1 LLGKASARTLKTK
14 LNVPLALVLS
24 ILPDADIALEH
35 LGIPFLE
42 HRHITHS
49 IIVSA
54 IVFVPFFLVY
64 RKTAVPYFLAL
75 IQHALIG
82 DYLTGQVWL
91 LWPFGQDYS
100 LRVGIE
106 SPFNIGLEW
115 TVSVLS
121 LVIMFR
127 TDDLLNFFQQQK
139 WNLALAIPTFTVL
152 LPTFLSVPLE
162 VPIWLIPPH
171 VALTLLFFASILV
184 SVRHLLRHDR
194 G

>member
-1 LLGKASARTLKTK
+1 
-14 LNVPLALVLS
+14 
-24 ILPDADIALEH
+24 
-35 LGIPFLE
+35 
-42 HRHITHS
+42 
-49 IIVSA
+49 
-54 IVFVPFFLVY
+54 VFVPFFLVY

-100 LRVGIE
+100 LGTPKLVGIT

-115 TVSVLS
+115 TVFVLS

-127 TDDLLNFFQQQK
+127 TDDLLNFFRQQK

-162 VPIWLIPPH
+162 VPVWLILPH

>member
-1 LLGKASARTLKTK
+1 MSKTSARTLKTR

-49 IIVSA
+49 IIVTLIA
-54 IVFVPFFLVY
+54 FVPFFLVY

-82 DYLTGQVWL
+82 DYLTGEVWL
-91 LWPFGQDYS
+91 LWPFGQSFS
-100 LRVGIE
+100 LGIGIT
-106 SPFNIGLEW
+106 SPLNIGLEW
-115 TVSVLS
+115 SVFVLS
-121 LVIMFR
+121 LLIMSK
-127 TDDLLNFFQQQK
+127 TEDLLDFFRPRK

-162 VPIWLIPPH
+162 VPVWLIPPH
-171 VALTLLFFASILV
+171 VILTILFSASILLEV
-184 SVRHLLRHDR
+184 WRLLRR
-194 G
+194 VCS

>member
-115 TVSVLS
+115 TVFVLS
-121 LVIMFR
+121 LVVMFR

>member
-1 LLGKASARTLKTK
+1 MSKTSARTLKTR

-24 ILPDADIALEH
+24 ILPDVDIALEH

-49 IIVSA
+49 IIVTLIA
-54 IVFVPFFLVY
+54 FVPFFLVY

-82 DYLTGQVWL
+82 DYLTGEVWL
-91 LWPFGQDYS
+91 LWPFGQSFS
-100 LRVGIE
+100 LGIGIT
-106 SPFNIGLEW
+106 SPLNIGLEW
-115 TVSVLS
+115 SVFVLS
-121 LVIMFR
+121 LLVMFK
-127 TDDLLNFFQQQK
+127 TEDLLDFFRPRK

-162 VPIWLIPPH
+162 VPVWLIPPH
-171 VALTLLFFASILV
+171 VVLTMLFSASILLEV
-184 SVRHLLRHDR
+184 WRLLRR
-194 G
+194 GCG

>member
-1 LLGKASARTLKTK
+1 MSKTSARTLKTR

-24 ILPDADIALEH
+24 ILPDVDIALEH

-49 IIVSA
+49 IIVTLIA
-54 IVFVPFFLVY
+54 FVPFFLVY

-82 DYLTGQVWL
+82 DYLTGEVWL
-91 LWPFGQDYS
+91 LWPFGQSFS
-100 LRVGIE
+100 LGIGIT
-106 SPFNIGLEW
+106 SPLNIGLEW
-115 TVSVLS
+115 SVFVLS
-121 LVIMFR
+121 LLVMFK
-127 TDDLLNFFQQQK
+127 TEDLLDFFRPRK

-162 VPIWLIPPH
+162 VPVWLIPPH
-171 VALTLLFFASILV
+171 VVLTMLFSASILLEV
-184 SVRHLLRHDR
+184 WRLLRR
-194 G
+194 VCS

>member
-1 LLGKASARTLKTK
+1 LKTK
-14 LNVPLALVLS
+14 LNVPLTLVLS

-49 IIVSA
+49 VIVTLIA
-54 IVFVPFFLVY
+54 FVPFFLVY

-82 DYLTGQVWL
+82 DYLTGEVWL
-91 LWPFGQDYS
+91 LWPFGQSFS
-100 LRVGIE
+100 LGIGIT
-106 SPFNIGLEW
+106 SPLNIGLEW
-115 TVSVLS
+115 SVFVLS
-121 LVIMFR
+121 LLIMLKTEDMRDFFR
-127 TDDLLNFFQQQK
+127 SRK

-162 VPIWLIPPH
+162 VPVWLIPPH
-171 VALTLLFFASILV
+171 VILTMLFSASILV
-184 SVRHLLRHDR
+184 EVWHLLRR
-194 G
+194 GCS

>member
-115 TVSVLS
+115 TVFVLS

-127 TDDLLNFFQQQK
+127 TDDLLNFFRQQK

-184 SVRHLLRHDR
+184 SVRHLRHDR

>member
-1 LLGKASARTLKTK
+1 M
-14 LNVPLALVLS
+14 
-24 ILPDADIALEH
+24 
-35 LGIPFLE
+35 
-42 HRHITHS
+42 
-49 IIVSA
+49 
-54 IVFVPFFLVY
+54 FVPFFLVY

-100 LRVGIE
+100 LGTRTLVGIT

-115 TVSVLS
+115 TLFALSSV
-121 LVIMFR
+121 VMFK
-127 TDDLLNFFQQQK
+127 TDDLWSFFQQQN

-184 SVRHLLRHDR
+184 SVQHLLRHDR

>member
-1 LLGKASARTLKTK
+1 MKTK
-14 LNVPLALVLS
+14 LNVPLVLVLS

-35 LGIPFLE
+35 LGIPFFE

-91 LWPFGQDYS
+91 LWPFGQDFS
-100 LRVGIE
+100 LGVGIG

-115 TVSVLS
+115 TVFVLS
-121 LVIMFR
+121 LMVLFR
-127 TDDLLNFFQQQK
+127 TDDLSNLFQQQK
-139 WNLALAIPTFTVL
+139 RNLALAIPTFTVL

-184 SVRHLLRHDR
+184 SVQHLFRHDR

>member
-24 ILPDADIALEH
+24 ILPDSDIALEH

-64 RKTAVPYFLAL
+64 RKTAVSYFLAL

-91 LWPFGQDYS
+91 LSPFGQDYS

-115 TVSVLS
+115 TVFVLS